1 MDVKITRK
9 TLENGLLRAFRE
21 VAAFRAFSTFEA
33 FAAFRAFE
41 DLSVVGS
48 FRADLR

>member
-1 MDVKITRK
+1 MDVDIPRR
-9 TLENGLLRAFRE
+9 TLENGFHKAFGE

-41 DLSVVGS
+41 DLSLVVS

>member
-1 MDVKITRK
+1 MKIRRK
-9 TLENGLLRAFRE
+9 TLGNGLLRAFRE

-41 DLSVVGS
+41 DLNVVRS